1 MPRTMKRQH
10 PTKFLVIVDD
20 TPECRTALRFASLR
34 AKKTGGR
41 VIMLRVIEPVDNQH
55 WAAVGRLMREEQRQ
69 EAEKLLQGLAA
80 EAQGYAGLLPEYAIR
95 EGRRL
100 GEILALI
107 DQDPDIRVLMLG
119 ASPAKEGPGPL
130 VSKLAGQMSGSMPV
144 PITLV
149 PGNLSLDEIEEMT

>member
-1 MPRTMKRQH
+1 MKRQH

-69 EAEKLLQGLAA
+69 EAEKLLQDLAA
-80 EAQGYAGLLPEYAIR
+80 EALEYAGLLPEFVIR
-95 EGRRL
+95 EGLRVE
-100 GEILALI
+100 EILALI

-130 VSKLAGQMSGSMPV
+130 VSKLAGQMSGSMQV

-149 PGNLSLDEIEEMT
+149 PGNLSADEIAEMT